1 MTEFKQE
8 LSDLLVS
15 HYRASGWKVEHATDG
30 TIRAAGPGSVTWI
43 GLAVGPDDLAEDGF
57 ADRLRALG
65 EERMPAG
72 ERCPLELLPAEEC
85 APQLRSLLS
94 ELRLDDAGHVE
105 VYSLVA

>member
-1 MTEFKQE
+1 MAFARQQSGRRVEP
-8 LSDLLVS
+8 DP
-15 HYRASGWKVEHATDG
+15 ASAGNIDF
-30 TIRAAGPGSVTWI
+30 GPGMEI
-43 GLAVGPDDLAEDGF
+43 GEIDSR

-72 ERCPLELLPAEEC
+72 ERCPLELLPAAEC
-85 APQLRSLLS
+85 APQLRSLLA